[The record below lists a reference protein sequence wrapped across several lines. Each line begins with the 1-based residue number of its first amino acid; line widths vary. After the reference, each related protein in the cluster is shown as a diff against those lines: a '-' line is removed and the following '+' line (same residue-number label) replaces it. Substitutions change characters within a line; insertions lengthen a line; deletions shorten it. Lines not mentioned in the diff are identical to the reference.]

1 MNQNITLPAV
11 GRPFT
16 RFFELAQLALVVL
29 MLTAVSGVAPAQDEA
44 ALEIDSLTNPQINLN
59 TADAEALQY
68 IPGIGPSRAADI
80 IRLREEKGGFNAVE
94 ELLQVPGIG
103 EKTLLDIAKFGSV
116 DSGVSILT
124 EEMAANPP
132 RMEASADPETGHAD
146 EAAAGG

>member
-16 RFFELAQLALVVL
+16 RFLELAQLALVVL

-44 ALEIDSLTNPQINLN
+44 ALEIDSMTNPQINLN

-80 IRLREEKGGFNAVE
+80 IRLREEKGEFNAVE

-132 RMEASADPETGHAD
+132 RMEASADPETGHAE

>member
-1 MNQNITLPAV
+1 MNQNIVLPEV

-29 MLTAVSGVAPAQDEA
+29 MLTAVSGVALAQDEA